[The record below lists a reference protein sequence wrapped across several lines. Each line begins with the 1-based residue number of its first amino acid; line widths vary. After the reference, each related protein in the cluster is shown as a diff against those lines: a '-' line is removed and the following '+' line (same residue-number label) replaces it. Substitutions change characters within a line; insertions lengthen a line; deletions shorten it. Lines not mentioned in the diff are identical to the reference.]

1 MALCLSIRLR
11 VIGSG
16 EQGGNHST
24 LADTFPTTTEFFFL
38 VFTLLIRSE
47 MRAAKTPME
56 RLEFGLRW
64 EAYRLAYFSSIGH
77 STKVAALTAKLQTL
91 EEDLRRESYQF
102 SDTGQTAFH

>member
-1 MALCLSIRLR
+1 M
-11 VIGSG
+11 
-16 EQGGNHST
+16 
-24 LADTFPTTTEFFFL
+24 LADTFPTSTNFFFL
-38 VFTLLIRSE
+38 ASYPLIRSE
-47 MRAAKTPME
+47 MRAAKTPIE

-102 SDTGQTAFH
+102 SDVGQSAFQ